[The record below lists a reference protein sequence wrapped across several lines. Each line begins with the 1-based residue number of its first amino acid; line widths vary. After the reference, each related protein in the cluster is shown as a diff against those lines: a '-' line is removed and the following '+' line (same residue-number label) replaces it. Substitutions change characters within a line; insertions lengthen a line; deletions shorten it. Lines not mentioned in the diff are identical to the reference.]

1 MIQLKNALLT
11 QINVREYRRDNQK
24 WTIQKN
30 GQHWAHKTKKNIFL
44 QFFRL
49 GIFELVTMETGI
61 CYKYFA
67 TFSIISYDTLK
78 K

>member
-30 GQHWAHKTKKNIFL
+30 GQHWAHKTKKNTTQHVL
-44 QFFRL
+44 HS
-49 GIFELVTMETGI
+49 TMRKQKHNTTCVAQHQEI
-61 CYKYFA
+61 KRMNHVR
-67 TFSIISYDTLK
+67 
-78 K
+78 